1 MARFL
6 LRVND
11 HEVVAYATGGHDFYR
26 ASDDELWA
34 HESDGHLLAARSG
47 TTLARKYGRVYYD
60 ANGDVPLYYQ
70 SG

>member
-6 LRVND
+6 LSVDD

-26 ASDDELWA
+26 ASDDVLWA
-34 HESDGHLLAARSG
+34 HESEGQLLAARSG
-47 TTLARKYGRVYYD
+47 TTLARRYGRVYYD
-60 ANGDVPLYYQ
+60 PNNDAPLYYQ